1 MVNAGLSSYSTDTL
15 CWLLHRLKFENFF
28 SSVPLITII
37 GLIWGGG
44 GREEGTHYPIWS
56 KVIAAIKPFM
66 FNLAPFLL
74 LK

>member
-1 MVNAGLSSYSTDTL
+1 M
-15 CWLLHRLKFENFF
+15 
-28 SSVPLITII
+28 PLITII

-66 FNLAPFLL
+66 FNLAPFFLAEVGTSYCL
-74 LK
+74 TFM